1 MLKEGTI
8 VDATI
13 VDAPQGRKVRELDGT
28 ERHTHDACAT
38 YTKNHGTLRH
48 GYKAHLATD
57 TRGIVTDC
65 DDMRSEAALT
75 KDVPPHQHRC
85 CRPPDGD
92 RQAQQIAPTEQPHEG
107 LVGHRHGLQVAQ
119 LPREAGDQPH
129 RCERHQERRKSHPSD
144 EQAVHQTDGCADG
157 DTDVTAAGAGVRTYV
172 VAAREDLQIAAESRT
187 LLPKCTS
194 GPP

>member
-57 TRGIVTDC
+57 TRGIVTDWVF
-65 DDMRSEAALT
+65 DTARPHDSNHIDPRS
-75 KDVPPHQHRC
+75 P
-85 CRPPDGD
+85 RPSRRPCTPT
-92 RQAQQIAPTEQPHEG
+92 APTG
-107 LVGHRHGLQVAQ
+107 ARTASG
-119 LPREAGDQPH
+119 
-129 RCERHQERRKSHPSD
+129 RCWP
-144 EQAVHQTDGCADG
+144 G
-157 DTDVTAAGAGVRTYV
+157 GACGR
-172 VAAREDLQIAAESRT
+172 
-187 LLPKCTS
+187 
-194 GPP
+194 